1 MIEKRIFFPI
11 GQGAFYAEIHENF
24 SMVYDCGVGRSF
36 SIPLHAQNVIT
47 HAAKHELK
55 GDVILFISHFDTDHI
70 SGIDFLKTELN
81 NNGKK
86 IAYVIMPLLY
96 DAQKAITIALLNQQG
111 IWNTDIIQDPSN
123 FFGENTKV
131 IYVNPTEEARNDQ
144 DPIDITR
151 STPPAIL
158 NGSTLTYSN
167 NDWIFIPYN
176 YDYFPRKTYV
186 ENMISG
192 NSINLQ
198 QFKTDPVY
206 ALKEINNNPGLFQS
220 IYNHP
225 INPAKYRYGSYINEN
240 SLFLYSGP
248 SPKMQFLHPIHLPA
262 THTHNTCNISIH
274 HHHYY
279 CYCRS
284 GCIYT
289 GDGNLNLVN
298 LATTYSKHLPY
309 VGTVQIPHHGSA
321 GNFNIS
327 FFQNKSYTCPMS
339 VGCHYKKFPAYS
351 VLYQLA
357 TTNCRAFIANE
368 QSALVQIFR

>member
-24 SMVYDCGVGRSF
+24 SMVYDCGVGHRF
-36 SIPLHAQNVIT
+36 NIPLHAQNVIT
-47 HAAKHELK
+47 FAAKHELK

-96 DAQKAITIALLNQQG
+96 DAQKAITIALLNNQG
-111 IWNTDIIQDPSN
+111 FWNTDIIQNPNS
-123 FFGENTKV
+123 FFGESTKI
-131 IYVNPTEEARNDQ
+131 IYVDPTGEARNNQ
-144 DPIDITR
+144 DPINISRLATQ
-151 STPPAIL
+151 TIP
-158 NGSTLTYSN
+158 NGTTLTYLN
-167 NDWIFIPYN
+167 NDWVFIPYN

-206 ALKEINNNPGLFQS
+206 ALTEINNNPGLFQS

-248 SPKMQFLHPIHLPA
+248 SSKMQFLHPIHLPA

-279 CYCRS
+279 RYFWS

-339 VGCHYKKFPAYS
+339 AGCHYKNFPAKS

-357 TTNCRAFIANE
+357 TTNCQTFIANE